1 MEPNLPSRSNRKRP
15 VPELSDSDSD
25 SDRPTAERRV
35 KFPKGKKARREDE
48 PVKIPRA
55 DEDDDEIGVE
65 FPDPRFAAKEREKRR
80 RFGDD
85 GIGGDDVSAAEVAY
99 GEELDYDNFVEDG
112 IQMEPFNLEKE
123 RKEGYF
129 DAEGNFVEYAEG
141 NRVKD
146 AWLDSVEAG
155 VTQLHVPKPKVE
167 DDTEDLPPEDED
179 IGKIKRRIADV
190 LEEGETV
197 LQALRRLKGDKK
209 VKMSPETKRVFDQLT
224 EDAVTL
230 MDKHGEYD
238 VNHEKKEIFE
248 REAQGYETLARAR
261 LEGIPAAPVAND
273 NNGGETAGDG
283 YDMFGEDDDEDAN
296 AAARPSDSNGGGVG
310 SSEAQN
316 DYVFDENSGY
326 YYSSSLGYYY
336 DPSTGLY
343 CSAASGVWYS
353 YNEETGAYDEVSH
366 HDQAASAAAATAE
379 AAKL

>member
-1 MEPNLPSRSNRKRP
+1 MEPDLPSRSNRKRP
-15 VPELSDSDSD
+15 IPELSDSDSD
-25 SDRPTAERRV
+25 SDRPRAERKV
-35 KFPKGKKARREDE
+35 KFPKGKKAKREDE
-48 PVKIPRA
+48 PVKIRRA
-55 DEDDDEIGVE
+55 DEDDDEIGGE

-85 GIGGDDVSAAEVAY
+85 GIGDDVSAAEVAY
-99 GEELDYDNFVEDG
+99 GEELDYDNFVDDG
-112 IQMEPFNLEKE
+112 IQMDPFNLEKE

-155 VTQLHVPKPKVE
+155 VTKLHVPKPKAK
-167 DDTEDLPPEDED
+167 DDAADLPPEDED

-197 LQALRRLKGDKK
+197 LQALRRLKGNKK
-209 VKMSPETKRVFDQLT
+209 VKMSPETKRVFEQLT

-261 LEGIPAAPVAND
+261 LEGIPAAPVGND
-273 NNGGETAGDG
+273 NNGGESAGDG
-283 YDMFGEDDDEDAN
+283 YDMFGEDDDEEDAN
-296 AAARPSDSNGGGVG
+296 AATRPSDSNGAGGG
-310 SSEAQN
+310 SSEGQN

-336 DPSTGLY
+336 DPSTGLF

-353 YNEETGAYDEVSH
+353 YNEETGAYDEVPH
-366 HDQAASAAAATAE
+366 HDQAASAAAATTTGVN
-379 AAKL
+379 